1 MYMQLTN
8 TVSAR
13 DVQRQYKKIFARVNR
28 TKKPVVVI
36 SDNKPQ
42 AAIVSLDMLEEY
54 ERARDFAVI
63 DEIQAL
69 NRDKDPDEVMRDVTE
84 AVEEVRQE
92 MHGKKKTKG
101 SR

>member
-1 MYMQLTN
+1 MQLTN
-8 TVSAR
+8 TVTAR
-13 DVQRQYKKIFARVNR
+13 EVQRQYKKIFARVNR
-28 TKKPVVVI
+28 TKKPIVVI

-54 ERARDFAVI
+54 EKLQGWQVVDEIRAR
-63 DEIQAL
+63 
-69 NRDKDPDEVMRDVTE
+69 NRGVNPKQVEKDVNQ

-92 MHGKKKTKG
+92 MYEEKLAH

>member
-1 MYMQLTN
+1 MQLTN

-13 DVQRQYKKIFARVNR
+13 DVQRQYKKIFARVKR

-54 ERARDFAVI
+54 EKLQGWQVI
-63 DEIQAL
+63 DEIRAR
-69 NRDKDPDEVMRDVTE
+69 NRGVNPNQVEKDVNQ

-92 MHGKKKTKG
+92 MYEEKLER